1 MALMLRPSSFA
12 LRPSPFDKLRV
23 RKLRVRKLGVRKLR
37 VRKLGVRKLGTRKG
51 SYQFAL
57 TLPPLRGGSLPL
69 PMGEG
74 PFAAPETPTPFGR
87 GVQGSGG
94 FRALPRRERAARR
107 SRAG

>member
-57 TLPPLRGGSLPL
+57 TLPRATRFTHFLRGS
-69 PMGEG
+69 
-74 PFAAPETPTPFGR
+74 
-87 GVQGSGG
+87 
-94 FRALPRRERAARR
+94 
-107 SRAG
+107 SRVVWL